1 MVIMANVSYG
11 YPPVLISKVWNDRPH
26 ERTEACV
33 QGSTYRSLV
42 MTATLSNIAVR
53 LVVDRARLTSALNRT
68 HIVQRGIG
76 SNVDHH
82 HHLATLTVQTAQMS
96 LSCPLTFDV
105 VDGLQC
111 DVALGTDWF
120 E

>member
-1 MVIMANVSYG
+1 
-11 YPPVLISKVWNDRPH
+11 
-26 ERTEACV
+26 
-33 QGSTYRSLV
+33 
-42 MTATLSNIAVR
+42 MTATLSNIPVR
-53 LVVDRARLTSALNRT
+53 LAVDRARVTSALNRT
-68 HIVQRGIG
+68 HIVQRSVC

-82 HHLATLTVQTAQMS
+82 HHLATLTIQTPDIS

-105 VDGLQC
+105 IDGLQC